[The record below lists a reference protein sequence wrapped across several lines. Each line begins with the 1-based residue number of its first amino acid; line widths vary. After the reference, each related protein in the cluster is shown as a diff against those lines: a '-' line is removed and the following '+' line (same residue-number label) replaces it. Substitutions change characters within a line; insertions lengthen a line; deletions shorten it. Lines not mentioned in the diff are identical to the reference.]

1 MRRIL
6 VVVLGA
12 GLVLAPAA
20 VAKGPHAV
28 LTSGPEAV
36 MPGVPWEATVE
47 LNEFRETPRPL
58 LMGLRDHGHVD
69 AKVRKVAASIDGA
82 LGFKTTMVFPTAG
95 RWKLMLIAGKHR
107 FNLPTLSVG
116 TGEAPKDWVAFP
128 VGSYAARQGGGGELI
143 TGEQSVDTTG
153 GDSLPPEV
161 ITATDADSGDDDGGG
176 TPSWWLFPLAGIVI
190 AGAGVATIRARR

>member
-69 AKVRKVAASIDGA
+69 AKVRKAAASIDGA
-82 LGFKTTMVFPTAG
+82 LAFKTTMVFPIAG
-95 RWKLMLIAGKHR
+95 RWKLMLVAGKHR
-107 FNLPTLSVG
+107 FNLPALSVG
-116 TGEAPKDWVAFP
+116 SGEAPKDWVAFP
-128 VGSYAARQGGGGELI
+128 VGSDAARQGGGGELI
-143 TGEQSVDTTG
+143 TGEQSVDNTG
-153 GDSLPPEV
+153 GNPLPPEV
-161 ITATDADSGDDDGGG
+161 NNVADADSGDDDRGG
-176 TPSWWLFPLAGIVI
+176 TPSWWLLPLVGVVL
-190 AGAGVATIRARR
+190 AGAGVATLRARR

>member
-1 MRRIL
+1 
-6 VVVLGA
+6 VVLG
-12 GLVLAPAA
+12 GCLVFAPAA

-47 LNEFRETPRPL
+47 LGEFRETPRPL
-58 LMGLRDHGHVD
+58 LIGLRDHGHVD
-69 AKVRKVAASIDGA
+69 AEVRNVAASIDGA

-95 RWKLMLIAGKHR
+95 RWKLWLIAGRHR

-128 VGSYAARQGGGGELI
+128 VGSYAARQGGGGELV
-143 TGEQSVDTTG
+143 TGSGAGTT
-153 GDSLPPEV
+153 
-161 ITATDADSGDDDGGG
+161 
-176 TPSWWLFPLAGIVI
+176 SWWLFPLAGVVI